1 MNPLLRALLE
11 YASRA
16 GRGIGSFYAP
26 RNVGVHHTLYGAGS
40 DARFFPTWGSRYVQP
55 SNVPTGQ
62 LAATAGDQIP
72 GFSYFWNA
80 SGRRGAEEAANLA
93 RGQTALQF
101 DRVMLEPATRGVGKV
116 TTSPRFGPVADPN
129 LPGTRAR
136 MIYGPTGQRVVGE
149 VASPAGPLSAENAN
163 EIARLVNRQ
172 KAIEAARSASR
183 VGATVAA
190 ATSGFWQS
198 VADAFLGDPYS
209 NTQRIEAQQAA
220 GNSLGAAGTYLGTL
234 AQGSTGMALSAG
246 LSAPEQERQRS
257 LSAQAARYQ
266 AQADAPV
273 RRAVPPPPS
282 RQVPAPSRSEKAQAA
297 RYTAQGNSLVPRLTP
312 PSAPR
317 PAPRVVQPRR
327 TGGGGTN
334 RFL

>member
-101 DRVMLEPATRGVGKV
+101 DRVMLEPATRGVGKI
-116 TTSPRFGPVADPN
+116 TTTPKFGPVADPN

-149 VASPAGPLSAENAN
+149 VASPAGPLSAENASK
-163 EIARLVNRQ
+163 IAQLVNRQ
-172 KAIEAARSASR
+172 KVIEAGRSVSR
-183 VGATVAA
+183 VGATAAA
-190 ATSGFWQS
+190 ATPRFWES
-198 VADAFLGDPYS
+198 LADAFLGDPYS
-209 NTQRIEAQQAA
+209 NTRRIEEQRAA
-220 GNSLGAAGTYLGTL
+220 GNTLGAVGTHLGTM
-234 AQGSTGMALSAG
+234 AQGSIGMALSAG
-246 LSAPEQERQRS
+246 LAAPEQTRQRS

-266 AQADAPV
+266 AQASV
-273 RRAVPPPPS
+273 
-282 RQVPAPSRSEKAQAA
+282 
-297 RYTAQGNSLVPRLTP
+297 
-312 PSAPR
+312 PR
-317 PAPRVVQPRR
+317 PAQVQKPRPQQVRYVPPKKKA
-327 TGGGGTN
+327 GGGGGP
-334 RFL
+334 RVM